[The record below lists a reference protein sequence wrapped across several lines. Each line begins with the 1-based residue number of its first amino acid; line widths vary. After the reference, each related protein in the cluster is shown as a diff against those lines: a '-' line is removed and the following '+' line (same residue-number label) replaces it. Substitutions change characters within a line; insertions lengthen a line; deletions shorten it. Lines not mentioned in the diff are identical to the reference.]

1 MEQKLKQTEKTQHD
15 AKLPVVGSAFSDK
28 QKQSLIYTV
37 RFIIDHTRRYD
48 KELSDEE
55 IIRMIEEDLFGE

>member
-1 MEQKLKQTEKTQHD
+1 MEKKIDDTTKPQHD

-28 QKQSLIYTV
+28 QKQSLVYTV
-37 RFIIDHTRRYD
+37 KFIIDHTRRYD